1 MAAVA
6 QPLQGGHA
14 DTGTAETGRQL
25 RSHPAGSGMLASYQR
40 TGALEGSLIQII
52 DNQHQGASANASWS
66 TPFGPTGA
74 RSLAA
79 VDVMDPCDLG
89 VHPDFSAGVL
99 DGQSGGTQSPCGS
112 VVCPTSIR

>member
-1 MAAVA
+1 MAQSSA
-6 QPLQGGHA
+6 
-14 DTGTAETGRQL
+14 
-25 RSHPAGSGMLASYQR
+25 SSG
-40 TGALEGSLIQII
+40 
-52 DNQHQGASANASWS
+52 
-66 TPFGPTGA
+66 GPTGA

-79 VDVMDPCDLG
+79 VDVMDLAGDLG